1 MIKKILGNSNEHIPV
16 LGQGTMGLGGFLA
29 TDKDDDSVYIKA
41 IKLGIDY
48 GLTFIDTAEVY
59 GNGHAE
65 KLVGRAVKKQRS
77 RVFIATKVSP
87 EHLAYEDIIQA
98 CEGSMKRLATDYIDL
113 YQIHWPNPVI
123 PIKETMEAMK
133 YLREQGKIRFIG
145 ASNFSLEQIRES
157 MEIFGKEGFI
167 SVQSEYNLFDRSIEC
182 DILPFCE
189 ENDLLTIAYSPL
201 DQGYIAQGNSGI
213 EILDN
218 IAQKYGK
225 TRSQIVLNWLIRHT
239 NVIAIPKAV
248 NAEHIKQNAVAA
260 DFEIDQADIQTIDR
274 TFQCNPIYVPTK
286 RIKVIAGG
294 QGNRKVYQTIEDA
307 LKNSLD
313 FTPSPSAL
321 AGDIRKKDDAIKPVR
336 VRKTSD
342 QTGRYDYDLVEGRI
356 RYWAW
361 HIAYDGKRS
370 IPVLVRPYA

>member
-1 MIKKILGNSNEHIPV
+1 M
-16 LGQGTMGLGGFLA
+16 
-29 TDKDDDSVYIKA
+29 
-41 IKLGIDY
+41 
-48 GLTFIDTAEVY
+48 
-59 GNGHAE
+59 
-65 KLVGRAVKKQRS
+65 GRAVKNQRS

-87 EHLAYEDIIQA
+87 EHLAYEDIIRA

-225 TRSQIVLNWLIRHT
+225 TRAQIVLNWLIRHT
-239 NVIAIPKAV
+239 SVIAIPKAV

>member
-1 MIKKILGNSNEHIPV
+1 MVKKRLGNSNEHIPA
-16 LGQGTMGLGGFLA
+16 LGQGTMGLGGFLS
-29 TDKDDDSVYIKA
+29 TNKGDDRVCIKA

-48 GLTFIDTAEVY
+48 GLTFIDTAEAY
-59 GNGHAE
+59 GAGYAE
-65 KLVGRAVKKQRS
+65 ELVGRAISNQRS

-87 EHLAYEDIIQA
+87 EHLAYEDIVRS
-98 CEGSMKRLATDYIDL
+98 CEGSMKRLSTDYIDL
-113 YQIHWPNPVI
+113 YQIHWPNPSI
-123 PIKETMEAMK
+123 PIKETLEAMK

-145 ASNFSLEQIRES
+145 ACNFFLEQIREA

-167 SVQSEYNLFDRSIEC
+167 SVQSEYNLFDRSIEY

-201 DQGYIAQGNSGI
+201 DQGCIAQGNSRI
-213 EILDN
+213 ETLEN

-225 TRSQIVLNWLIRHT
+225 TCAQIVLNWLVSHP

-248 NAEHIKQNAVAA
+248 NAEHIRQNAAAA

-274 TFQCNPIYVPTK
+274 TFQCNPIDVPTQK
-286 RIKVIAGG
+286 IKVIVGG

-307 LKNSLD
+307 FKNPLG

-321 AGDIRKKDDAIKPVR
+321 AKDIRKKDDAIKPVR
-336 VRKTSD
+336 VRKSSD
-342 QTGRYDYDLVEGRI
+342 QTGQYDYDLVEGRI

-361 HIAYDGKRS
+361 HIAYDGKRP
-370 IPVLVRPYA
+370 IPVLVRP